1 MRHVPL
7 LAFLPSP
14 PENGFHVGP
23 LFFRAYGIC
32 YVFAV
37 LGAVVATTRRWE
49 KVGGDGALVQECAL
63 WGFPAG
69 LIGGRL
75 YFLATS
81 WNEVPDAWWGPF
93 AIWRGGLG
101 IWGGI
106 AGGVGAG
113 IWGVPRRG
121 ANISLFVDCVS
132 PRRLV
137 APAIWRLGD
146 WFKPEAFGGPPSR
159 HWGLRMGPG

>member
-37 LGAVVATTRRWE
+37 LGAVVVTSRRWE
-49 KVGGDGALVQECAL
+49 KLGGDGALVQECAL

-69 LIGGRL
+69 LIGGAV
-75 YFLATS
+75 Y
-81 WNEVPDAWWGPF
+81 VPTPGLDAGAPAPWGPL
-93 AIWRGGLG
+93 AVSRRGLRG
-101 IWGGI
+101 WGGI
-106 AGGVGAG
+106 PSGVLAGN
-113 IWGVPRRG
+113 WG
-121 ANISLFVDCVS
+121 
-132 PRRLV
+132 
-137 APAIWRLGD
+137 
-146 WFKPEAFGGPPSR
+146 
-159 HWGLRMGPG
+159 

>member
-1 MRHVPL
+1 MPQVPL

-14 PENGFHVGP
+14 SENGFHVGP

-37 LGAVVATTRRWE
+37 LGAVLVTTRRWE

-81 WNEVPDAWWGPF
+81 WNEGPAAWWGPF
-93 AIWRGGLG
+93 AV
-101 IWGGI
+101 WG
-106 AGGVGAG
+106 GGVGGWGGVAAG
-113 IWGVPRRG
+113 GLVGVSGRHRAG
-121 ANISLFVDCVS
+121 A
-132 PRRLV
+132 
-137 APAIWRLGD
+137 
-146 WFKPEAFGGPPSR
+146 
-159 HWGLRMGPG
+159 